1 MASHHHLCH
10 PSTAG
15 YCRCYCTSHSAC
27 HHHPSPP
34 YPPDSHFLFHPPPQ
48 SNLCSAQTHLPNS
61 QRYYPHFRESS
72 FQEERQTHPTIASLL
87 RRIAVLESAL
97 HSRSSSQSLRDAAA
111 RTIQSHFRAFLL
123 SRSRTLRQLKDLA
136 SIKSTLSS
144 LKSSVSERTHFDY
157 DVIYRKALNLLL
169 KLDTIQGGD
178 PMIREGKSSIR
189 RELNKFLDFIDGFC
203 LERRVF
209 SSGVN
214 VRYERNNVKH
224 RVVNSER
231 NMGNVQ
237 CGDLRSVNVEKLR
250 GLVERIDRLAEE
262 LDEGESEVIK
272 SPGILA
278 KKHGVSGN
286 KSGGLVKQ
294 HCGVRPKVKKSVSF
308 ADNGKVYRVLR
319 RNSEPF
325 LVESYDDSIDGD
337 SAERDL
343 KNDFGREVEEFG
355 VYLKEAEDD
364 DEVEA
369 HTESGGSL
377 HSSDGEKDSRIYLRS
392 EGNSGS
398 KMYNQGEADDFTFSA
413 PLPLKM
419 ETRADLIDKRKKLA
433 NNI

>member
-10 PSTAG
+10 PSTASC
-15 YCRCYCTSHSAC
+15 CRCYCTSYSAC
-27 HHHPSPP
+27 HHHPAPP

-48 SNLCSAQTHLPNS
+48 PNLCSAQTHLPTS
-61 QRYYPHFRESS
+61 QHYYPHFRESS
-72 FQEERQTHPTIASLL
+72 FQEERQTHPTIVSLL
-87 RRIAVLESAL
+87 RRISVLEAAL
-97 HSRSSSQSLRDAAA
+97 HSHSSSSQSLRDASA

-123 SRSRTLRQLKDLA
+123 RRSRTLRQLRDLA
-136 SIKSTLSS
+136 SIKSALCS

-157 DVIYRKALNLLL
+157 DVIYHKALNLLL
-169 KLDTIQGGD
+169 KLNAIQGGD
-178 PMIREGKSSIR
+178 PMIRDGKSSVR

-203 LERRVF
+203 LERRVL

-214 VRYERNNVKH
+214 VRYERNNVKN

-231 NMGNVQ
+231 NMRNVQ

-262 LDEGESEVIK
+262 LNEGESE
-272 SPGILA
+272 
-278 KKHGVSGN
+278 
-286 KSGGLVKQ
+286 
-294 HCGVRPKVKKSVSF
+294 GVRRK
-308 ADNGKVYRVLR
+308 LR
-319 RNSEPF
+319 AL
-325 LVESYDDSIDGD
+325 LVESSDDSIDGD
-337 SAERDL
+337 GALREL

-355 VYLKEAEDD
+355 VPLKEAEDD

-369 HTESGGSL
+369 HTESGGSP
-377 HSSDGEKDSRIYLRS
+377 HSRDGEKDSSIYLRS

-398 KMYNQGEADDFTFSA
+398 KMYYQGEADDFTFSA

-419 ETRADLIDKRKKLA
+419 ETRADLIDKRKKSA

>member
-1 MASHHHLCH
+1 MASHTTLPPLHRPPAVTVLPTPHATTIRPLHIRRILTSFSTRHL
-10 PSTAG
+10 
-15 YCRCYCTSHSAC
+15 
-27 HHHPSPP
+27 PP
-34 YPPDSHFLFHPPPQ
+34 LFCP
-48 SNLCSAQTHLPNS
+48 NHLPNS
-61 QRYYPHFRESS
+61 QHYYPHFRESS
-72 FQEERQTHPTIASLL
+72 FQEERQTHPTIVSLL

-97 HSRSSSQSLRDAAA
+97 HSHSSSSQSLRDAAA

-123 SRSRTLRQLKDLA
+123 RRSRTLRQLKDLA
-136 SIKSTLSS
+136 SIKSTLCS
-144 LKSSVSERTHFDY
+144 LKSSVSERTTSIMMLF
-157 DVIYRKALNLLL
+157 I
-169 KLDTIQGGD
+169 GGD
-178 PMIREGKSSIR
+178 PMIRDGKSSVR
-189 RELNKFLDFIDGFC
+189 RELSKFLDFIDGFC
-203 LERRVF
+203 LERRVL

-214 VRYERNNVKH
+214 VRYERNSVKN

-231 NMGNVQ
+231 NMRNVQ

-262 LDEGESEVIK
+262 LNEGESEVIE
-272 SPGILA
+272 SPGVLA

-294 HCGVRPKVKKSVSF
+294 HCGVQPKVKKSVSF
-308 ADNGKVYRVLR
+308 ADNGKVYRVVR

-337 SAERDL
+337 GALREL
-343 KNDFGREVEEFG
+343 KNDFGREVEDFG
-355 VYLKEAEDD
+355 FPLKEAEDD

-369 HTESGGSL
+369 HTESGGSP
-377 HSSDGEKDSRIYLRS
+377 HSSDGEKDSSIYLRS

-398 KMYNQGEADDFTFSA
+398 KMYYQGEADDFTFSA

-419 ETRADLIDKRKKLA
+419 ETRADLIDKRKKSA

>member
-10 PSTAG
+10 PSTAS
-15 YCRCYCTSHSAC
+15 YCRCYSTSYSAC
-27 HHHPSPP
+27 HHH
-34 YPPDSHFLFHPPPQ
+34 PPDSHFLFHPPPQ
-48 SNLCSAQTHLPNS
+48 PNLCSAQTHLPNS
-61 QRYYPHFRESS
+61 QHYYPHFRESS
-72 FQEERQTHPTIASLL
+72 FQEERQTHPTIVSLL

-97 HSRSSSQSLRDAAA
+97 HSRSSSLQSVRDAAA
-111 RTIQSHFRAFLL
+111 RTIQSYFRAFLL
-123 SRSRTLRQLKDLA
+123 RRSRTLRQLKDLA
-136 SIKSTLSS
+136 SIKSTLRS

-157 DVIYRKALNLLL
+157 DVIYRKAMNLLL
-169 KLDTIQGGD
+169 KLDAIQGGD
-178 PMIREGKSSIR
+178 PMIRDGRSSIR
-189 RELNKFLDFIDGFC
+189 RELNKFLDSIDGFC
-203 LERRVF
+203 LERRVL

-214 VRYERNNVKH
+214 VRYDRNNVKH
-224 RVVNSER
+224 SVANGER

-237 CGDLRSVNVEKLR
+237 CGDLRSVDVEKLR

-262 LDEGESEVIK
+262 LDEVESEVIE
-272 SPGILA
+272 SPSVLA
-278 KKHGVSGN
+278 KQHGVSGN
-286 KSGGLVKQ
+286 KCGGLVRQ
-294 HCGVRPKVKKSVSF
+294 HSGVQPKVKKSVSF
-308 ADNGKVYRVLR
+308 ADNGKVYRVFR

-337 SAERDL
+337 SAGRDL
-343 KNDFGREVEEFG
+343 KNDFDGEVEEFG
-355 VYLKEAEDD
+355 VQLKEAEDD

-419 ETRADLIDKRKKLA
+419 ESRTDLIDKRKKLA